1 MLAWRC
7 YTIPSDWTVGSQL
20 VRHALG
26 LVSPVLRNDS
36 KCNSDVANNSFSLL
50 FTSGPPRR
58 RTKFSVPLA
67 GSTVRP
73 SHSSTTKTDVISPGD
88 FFIQD
93 YPTELYYTGIYRFLN
108 NPERSMGGAAFFGFV
123 LICGSKLL
131 LTQAVIAVLAHWWF
145 LSVVE
150 KYVHPSL
157 LRTSL
162 IHRAVRT

>member
-1 MLAWRC
+1 MRFSAH
-7 YTIPSDWTVGSQL
+7 SD
-20 VRHALG
+20 
-26 LVSPVLRNDS
+26 
-36 KCNSDVANNSFSLL
+36 
-50 FTSGPPRR
+50 
-58 RTKFSVPLA
+58 
-67 GSTVRP
+67 GSTVRALATHVVTQADDC
-73 SHSSTTKTDVISPGD
+73 SAGD

-150 KYVHPSL
+150 KCVNPS
-157 LRTSL
+157 
-162 IHRAVRT
+162 HRFNVADLVP